1 MSTSFFARLFSL
13 AMSAWLS
20 FIAPLSAIDN
30 ELPPFALLTV
40 PKSGSHLMI
49 KALHLLTGGVSIWHT
64 RFPSFFY
71 IPPRDGFLYTH
82 LCLSPE
88 LEDDYQHLPQLRKII
103 NIRDLRDVAVSIVA
117 QIKKYPW
124 PGMNAEQHKQFLEL
138 PFDEQL
144 LFVIN
149 YDYDVHEVAATAPN
163 SLQVSLR
170 QVAEQTVRLSRDPR
184 NLVCRYENLVGSMGG
199 GSEEAQLTELERI
212 ASFLEL
218 EIPSTQLAEIA
229 AQLYGNEFDPFG
241 KGGFQNFHSTF
252 KQGKIGLWRELF
264 TEEHKRAFKK
274 KIGNCLIAL
283 NYESDDNW

>member
-1 MSTSFFARLFSL
+1 MSIYFFTRLFSL
-13 AMSAWLS
+13 ATAAW
-20 FIAPLSAIDN
+20 FILAAPLAAA
-30 ELPPFALLTV
+30 EPPPFALLTV
-40 PKSGSHLMI
+40 PKSGSHLTI
-49 KALHLLTGGVSIWHT
+49 KALYLLTGSISVWHT

-88 LEDDYQHLPQLRKII
+88 LEDDYNHLPQLRKII
-103 NIRDLRDVAVSIVA
+103 NIRDLRDVAVSMVA

-124 PGMNAEQHKQFLEL
+124 PGMTAEQCERFFEL

-149 YDYDVHEVAATAPN
+149 YDYDVHEVGATAPN

-170 QVAEQTVRLSRDPR
+170 QVAEQAVRLSRDPC
-184 NLVCRYENLVGSMGG
+184 NLVCRYENLVGPMGG
-199 GSEEAQLTELERI
+199 GSKEAQLAELESI
-212 ASFLEL
+212 ASFLSL
-218 EIPSTQLAEIA
+218 ESTSEHLTEIA

-241 KGGFQNFHSTF
+241 KGGFQNFNSTF
-252 KQGKIGLWRELF
+252 QQGKIGLWRELF

-274 KIGNCLIAL
+274 NLGKCLIAL
-283 NYESDDNW
+283 NYESDYNW